1 MPPANEHPGEIYVV
15 GPVGK
20 SGNAYEEYIAVD
32 TAGYGDDYTWELVG
46 GSNTSIDLTGYV
58 TKDDLSSTKS
68 ELQNQTQAVRNLVEQ
83 EYSTTSEVEN
93 MINEAALNNKV
104 DLSNY
109 YTKEEIENK
118 GYLKTVPTE
127 YVTEVELNNTINNFS
142 FDGGVT
148 DFK

>member
-1 MPPANEHPGEIYVV
+1 M
-15 GPVGK
+15 
-20 SGNAYEEYIAVD
+20 
-32 TAGYGDDYTWELVG
+32 
-46 GSNTSIDLTGYV
+46 ID
-58 TKDDLSSTKS
+58 
-68 ELQNQTQAVRNLVEQ
+68 
-83 EYSTTSEVEN
+83 
-93 MINEAALNNKV
+93 EAALNNKV

-148 DFK
+148 NFT

>member
-1 MPPANEHPGEIYVV
+1 M
-15 GPVGK
+15 
-20 SGNAYEEYIAVD
+20 
-32 TAGYGDDYTWELVG
+32 
-46 GSNTSIDLTGYV
+46 ID
-58 TKDDLSSTKS
+58 
-68 ELQNQTQAVRNLVEQ
+68 
-83 EYSTTSEVEN
+83 
-93 MINEAALNNKV
+93 EAALNNKV

-118 GYLKTVPTE
+118 GYLKAVPTE

>member
-1 MPPANEHPGEIYVV
+1 
-15 GPVGK
+15 
-20 SGNAYEEYIAVD
+20 
-32 TAGYGDDYTWELVG
+32 
-46 GSNTSIDLTGYV
+46 
-58 TKDDLSSTKS
+58 
-68 ELQNQTQAVRNLVEQ
+68 
-83 EYSTTSEVEN
+83 
-93 MINEAALNNKV
+93 MINEAALSGEV

-148 DFK
+148 DFI